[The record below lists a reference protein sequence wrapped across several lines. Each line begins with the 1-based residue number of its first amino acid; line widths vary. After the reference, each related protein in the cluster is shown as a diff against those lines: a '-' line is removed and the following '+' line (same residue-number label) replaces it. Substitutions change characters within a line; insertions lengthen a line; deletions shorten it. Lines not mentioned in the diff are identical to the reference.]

1 MNKIF
6 WQIGFL
12 INMKVQNRGKGCPDR
27 ILWQEKK
34 VFTVLISIE
43 IHLDLHKGGREQG
56 MG

>member
-12 INMKVQNRGKGCPDR
+12 INMKVQNSGKGCPDR